1 MSSAS
6 FSEAARAAWRAVV
19 MDESVAVTGL
29 LVVMKIYGDEK
40 FLERKLWG
48 ERFGK
53 DRAEWPRCRFSMTW
67 TSQ

>member
-29 LVVMKIYGDEK
+29 LVVMKIYDDEK
-40 FLERKLWG
+40 FWNEKALKKLWG
-48 ERFGK
+48 QN
-53 DRAEWPRCRFSMTW
+53 PN
-67 TSQ
+67 